1 MSKGLIL
8 PHRQSPSR
16 ETADRLH
23 LARTRRCLLVV
34 GADGPVE
41 RAIAEQ
47 LLVLGMEV
55 HTAGSRPTD
64 LPSVVRHMLP
74 EPREA
79 GFIPALARLVRRY
92 RVELVIPADPAVLPP
107 ISVGRPSIGA
117 DVLVAGAGP
126 IATAND
132 RVLTAW
138 NLWSHGV
145 PVPDFGVPSDFA
157 DAESALEI
165 MGGQMA
171 IRSRWASGRQ
181 PAVVVNASDELDWWA
196 MSDDLFVQQ
205 FVPGT
210 GYTVVVYRPVSG
222 KGKLTTVFEETRGRD
237 RSVTGRVVPPRE
249 VVEVERLAQA
259 AVRALGLT
267 GPVEVGIRRRV
278 DGSPVVL
285 SVKACLGEHSL
296 AIPEL
301 LDAVLR
307 NNPGPPSPTVEQ
319 MGVNGMA
326 AAGLRAAAA
335 DERRTGAL

>member
-1 MSKGLIL
+1 M
-8 PHRQSPSR
+8 PHHHSPSR
-16 ETADRLH
+16 ETSDHLH

-47 LLVLGMEV
+47 LIVLEMEV
-55 HTAGSRPTD
+55 HTAGSRPTN
-64 LPSVVRHMLP
+64 LPSVVGHMLP
-74 EPREA
+74 DPREA

-92 RVELVIPADPAVLPP
+92 GIELVIPANPAVLPP
-107 ISVGRPSIGA
+107 VSVGRPSIGA

-145 PVPDFGVPSDFA
+145 AVPDFGVPSDFA

-210 GYTVVVYRPVSG
+210 AYTVVVYRPVSG
-222 KGKLTTVFEETRGRD
+222 KGKLTAVFEESKRD
-237 RSVTGRVVPPRE
+237 RNVVGRVVPPRE

-267 GPVEVGIRRRV
+267 GPVEVNIRRRV

-285 SVKACLGEHSL
+285 SVKACLGEHSV

-307 NNPGPPSPTVEQ
+307 NNPGPPSPTVQ
-319 MGVNGMA
+319 RMGINGMA
-326 AAGLRAAAA
+326 AAGLRPPAA
-335 DERRTGAL
+335 DERRTGALG